1 MARLMNAL
9 RRTINSNWRFS
20 LRAMKTGVW
29 LGIACLVITG
39 CKSIHGQAGNGRD
52 LGLDKSGQKQS
63 EGDIKDGRREPVKT
77 LNPSRLGGG
86 LLMGFS
92 PEFYKDA
99 PLGETKESVCSPRLS
114 SNFTGLVV
122 QAPERIALSGD
133 AVAVVVLCGSYQV
146 SAAQAVGAPPMEIHV
161 RRQSDGAVTSGQLGL
176 SPDDLDEPEI
186 PHPADAPQPSAA
198 ALANTRV
205 EGWFHVDAQKWVTM
219 SLTGGRFDIS
229 VTYGGARSE
238 PVTVEI
244 VP

>member
-1 MARLMNAL
+1 MSRQS
-9 RRTINSNWRFS
+9 INGCWSFS
-20 LRAMKTGVW
+20 LRAMKARVW
-29 LGIACLVITG
+29 IASACLFVAGCNDSHGTG
-39 CKSIHGQAGNGRD
+39 SNGPY
-52 LGLDKSGQKQS
+52 LGVQKNGDKQS
-63 EGDIKDGRREPVKT
+63 EGDIKDGRRESIQTPK
-77 LNPSRLGGG
+77 PSRVGSGS
-86 LLMGFS
+86 LMDTT

-99 PLGETKESVCSPRLS
+99 PLGETKKSVCSPRLP

-122 QAPERIALSGD
+122 QAPERIALSGAD
-133 AVAVVVLCGSYQV
+133 VAVVVLCGSYQV
-146 SAAQAVGAPPMEIHV
+146 SSAQAVGTPPMEVHV

-186 PHPADAPQPSAA
+186 PPPVNAPQPSTA
-198 ALANTRV
+198 ALANTLV

-219 SLTGGRFDIS
+219 SLTAGRFDIS